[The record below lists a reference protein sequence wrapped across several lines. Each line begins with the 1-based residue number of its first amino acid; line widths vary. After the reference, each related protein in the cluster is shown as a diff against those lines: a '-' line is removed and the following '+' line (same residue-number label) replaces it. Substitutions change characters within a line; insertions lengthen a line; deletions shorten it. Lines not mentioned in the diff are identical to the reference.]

1 MHRLPFLS
9 HSDVTSP
16 HRYDEPLPRLLEA
29 RRTRRTAEANPS
41 LRTSNIRVRDA
52 RQYSSLRFVCVMHG
66 SGAQPPMPS
75 RPFHHTKQDN
85 AAGLVTPPCPASQA
99 SARALTVR
107 TARGCYWSGELML
120 LLDFSGTSH
129 PISVASSACAV
140 AQSHD
145 RLSTIARRC
154 GVMLSALQYAD
165 SHHAR
170 LLTDCTHV
178 CSLPTKQKQLQYRS
192 SSDETLW
199 RKPLHPR
206 TSIWYVFA

>member
-29 RRTRRTAEANPS
+29 RRTRRTAEANAS
-41 LRTSNIRVRDA
+41 LRTSDIRVRNA

-107 TARGCYWSGELML
+107 TAGGCYWSGELML
-120 LLDFSGTSH
+120 LLDSSGTSH
-129 PISVASSACAV
+129 QRRFVRLRRSPVARPFE
-140 AQSHD
+140 HN
-145 RLSTIARRC
+145 
-154 GVMLSALQYAD
+154 ALAAAGLCYLHCSMPTAI
-165 SHHAR
+165 
-170 LLTDCTHV
+170 LLG
-178 CSLPTKQKQLQYRS
+178 
-192 SSDETLW
+192 
-199 RKPLHPR
+199 
-206 TSIWYVFA
+206 F